1 MVYFLEFPDPWWA
14 TSLMPCENFTRFV
27 KNKQN
32 GNYMSKIKS
41 HLQNSDVKLVSLAV
55 CTESIFYQ
63 KHSVELYLIQL
74 KSTILKNYFFRGR
87 GHKSGISFR
96 N

>member
-14 TSLMPCENFTRFV
+14 TSLMPYENFTRFV

-55 CTESIFYQ
+55 CTERIFYQ

-74 KSTILKNYFFRGR
+74 KSTILKNYFLEVE
-87 GHKSGISFR
+87 GISQG
-96 N
+96 

>member
-41 HLQNSDVKLVSLAV
+41 HLQDGDVKLVSLAV
-55 CTESIFYQ
+55 CTEGIFYQ
-63 KHSVELYLIQL
+63 KHSVERISSNESLPSL
-74 KSTILKNYFFRGR
+74 KTIFLEVE
-87 GHKSGISFR
+87 GISQG
-96 N
+96 

>member
-1 MVYFLEFPDPWWA
+1 
-14 TSLMPCENFTRFV
+14 
-27 KNKQN
+27 
-32 GNYMSKIKS
+32 MSKLKS
-41 HLQNSDVKLVSLAV
+41 HLQDSDVKLVSLAV
-55 CTESIFYQ
+55 CTERIFYQ

>member
-41 HLQNSDVKLVSLAV
+41 HLQDGDVKLVSLAV
-55 CTESIFYQ
+55 CTERIFYQ
-63 KHSVELYLIQL
+63 KHSVERISSNLSLPSL
-74 KSTILKNYFFRGR
+74 KTIFLEVE
-87 GHKSGISFR
+87 GISQG
-96 N
+96 